1 MNDTGEILTR
11 LLERAAEGD
20 ASANNDLFER
30 IYPTLRKLARSQLN
44 SHRRGTL
51 CTTELVNEASMRLF
65 GVRQLEQLENREHLI
80 ATAARAMRQILVDH
94 ARKKNSQ
101 KRGGDWLKLDLDHN
115 ELPVAH
121 LSEQVLALEEAM
133 KSLYEIDSRGHQVV
147 ELKFFGGFSIDEIAE
162 LLGVSGSTIKIDW
175 RKARAFLYAEM
186 ERQ

>member
-1 MNDTGEILTR
+1 
-11 LLERAAEGD
+11 
-20 ASANNDLFER
+20 
-30 IYPTLRKLARSQLN
+30 
-44 SHRRGTL
+44 
-51 CTTELVNEASMRLF
+51 
-65 GVRQLEQLENREHLI
+65 
-80 ATAARAMRQILVDH
+80 MRQILVDH